1 MHLLTPSFI
10 TMEDED
16 PKNIDVIRRKLAAL
30 KVERGHYMYHVGG
43 YTLHMYIHEI
53 QDVPPEGE
61 MNLGYADRIN
71 VVLNE
76 TTKSGVTSSISL
88 RDDPL
93 FKNYEPI
100 QYNLIQTPNGKIN
113 LSNGDSM
120 PIHHVC
126 ELIRYLHRLSGL
138 KAFM

>member
-1 MHLLTPSFI
+1 
-10 TMEDED
+10 MEEEN

-30 KVERGHYMYHVGG
+30 KVVRGHYEYHVGG
-43 YTLHMYIHEI
+43 YTLHMYIHGI

-61 MNLGYADRIN
+61 MNLSHAERIN

-76 TTKSGVTSSISL
+76 TTKSGITSSISL

-100 QYNLIQTPNGKIN
+100 QYNVITTPSGKIN
-113 LSNGDSM
+113 LSTGDSM
-120 PIHHVC
+120 PFACVC
-126 ELIRYLHRLSGL
+126 ELIRYLHRLSDL